1 MIDTDDLLYRVDS
14 HYLGPTGKTM
24 PIRIRYTAA
33 GLGVALFAAV
43 FVTARAIV
51 HAPLSFKS
59 LVVMVALTV
68 VLTSKITRHVGP
80 DRPVRSVLRAAWND
94 LTAPRPPKPGHAVTV
109 PLPPRTT
116 TLSTDGWPEA
126 VFATGTDRDD
136 AGDNESEKR

>member
-14 HYLGPTGKTM
+14 HYLGPTGQTM
-24 PIRIRYTAA
+24 PMRIRYTAA

-116 TLSTDGWPEA
+116 ALPADGWADA
-126 VFATGTDRDD
+126 VFAAGTDRDD
-136 AGDNESEKR
+136 ASESESR

>member
-1 MIDTDDLLYRVDS
+1 MIDTDDLLYRVDA

-51 HAPLSFKS
+51 HAPLGFKS

-109 PLPPRTT
+109 PLPPRP
-116 TLSTDGWPEA
+116 TLLPHDRWAEA

-136 AGDNESEKR
+136 AGDHESESR